1 MQQRSGWQAAD
12 PHFQYYGLVTTY
24 DQALT
29 ALADP
34 TRRAILELLRNGPR
48 SVGEL
53 AADMPVSRPAVSQ
66 HLAVLREARL
76 VSEEREGT
84 RHIFRAEAEGLAA
97 LKSYLEEYWGDILKE
112 FAVAARQER
121 NAPPAGQRKR

>member
-1 MQQRSGWQAAD
+1 M
-12 PHFQYYGLVTTY
+12 TTY
-24 DQALT
+24 DQTLA

-34 TRRAILELLRNGPR
+34 TRRAILELLRDRPR

-53 AADMPVSRPAVSQ
+53 AEAMPVSRPAVSQ

-84 RHIFRAEAEGLAA
+84 RHMFRADAEGLAA
-97 LKSYLEEYWGDILKE
+97 LKGYLEDYWGEVLGK
-112 FAVAARQER
+112 FAASAREER
-121 NAPPAGQRKR
+121 MRPATRRKKR